1 MSIVFTQPEDAVV
14 KISGI
19 RDLKEYLLRV
29 RPVADGRD
37 VIKYDVASELG
48 EHTLI
53 VRQLLSGKRAGRD
66 RWRFYGYLD
75 DVISNISKGLLEPK
89 E

>member
-29 RPVADGRD
+29 RPIAEGRN

-48 EHTLI
+48 ESTLI
-53 VRQLLSGKRAGRD
+53 VRQLLEGRRGGRD

-75 DVISNISKGLLEPK
+75 DVIQNISKGLMEPK